1 MYLQNEQRLLI
12 GVNEPG
18 EKICMIPK
26 MCNRHG
32 LIAGAT
38 GTGKTVTLKVMAE
51 SFSDMGVP
59 VFLADI
65 KGDLS
70 GLCLAGE
77 ENDDLKKRLDKM
89 GLSDF
94 TYSSYPVRFFDVFG
108 KKGHPVR
115 ATVSDIGPDL
125 LARLMDLTPAQTGVL
140 AIVFKV
146 ADENGWLLL
155 DLKDLKA
162 MVQYVGEHAND
173 LKLEYGNVTS
183 ASVGAIQRSLLR
195 LEEQGADIFL
205 GEPALDIFDWMMTD
219 PASRGYINILNCVEL
234 YQNPLLYSTFLLW
247 MLAELYENM
256 PEAGDLEKPR
266 MVFFF
271 DEAHLLFDDMPK
283 VLLQKIEQIVKLIR
297 SKGVG
302 IYFATQLP
310 TDIPDSVLSQ
320 LGNKVQHALRAYT
333 PKDQKAVRTAAQSFR
348 VNPDFDTEKVLGE
361 LGTGEALVSFLDED
375 GVPGIV
381 QRVSVLPPR
390 SCMSVASNEEVE
402 RQIQNSPLYLKYN
415 RVLDRESAYELLK
428 EKAVRDAEAVELEKQ
443 NVALEKEREKQEK
456 EAAKQ
461 AAKLEAAKER
471 EAAKLETAREKEL
484 AKLQAAREKEAAQA
498 RKKTTSAVE
507 RAVGNASASV
517 GRSVAREVGKNV
529 GKELDKKM
537 GGGKFFTN
545 LLGNAASSAGGGLA
559 RGILGNLMK

>member
-1 MYLQNEQRLLI
+1 MYLKEEQRLWV
-12 GVNEPG
+12 GVNESH
-18 EKICMIPK
+18 ERICMVPK

-70 GLCLAGE
+70 GICVPGE
-77 ENDDLKKRLDKM
+77 ETDDLKKRLDKI
-89 GLSDF
+89 GVTDY

-108 KKGHPVR
+108 QKGHPVR

-125 LARLMDLTPAQTGVL
+125 LARLMDLNATQMGVL
-140 AIVFKV
+140 AIVFRV

-155 DLKDLKA
+155 DLKDLRS
-162 MVQYVGEHAND
+162 MVQYVGDHAAE
-173 LKLEYGNVTS
+173 LRTAYGNIAA
-183 ASVGAIQRSLLR
+183 ASIGAIQRALLR

-205 GEPALDIFDWMMTD
+205 GEPSLDIFDWITTD
-219 PASRGYINILNCVEL
+219 AQSRGYINILNCVEL

-247 MLAELYENM
+247 MLAELYEKM
-256 PEAGDLEKPR
+256 PEAGDLDKPR

-271 DEAHLLFDDMPK
+271 DEAHLLFEDAPK
-283 VLLQKIEQIVKLIR
+283 ILLQKIEQIVKLIR

-333 PKDQKAVRTAAQSFR
+333 PKDQKAVRAAAQSFR
-348 VNPDFDTEKVLGE
+348 VNPDFDTEKTLGE

-381 QRVSVLPPR
+381 QRTYILPPR
-390 SCMSVASNEEVE
+390 SCMGVAGDQEIE
-402 RQIQNSPLYLKYN
+402 RQVQNSPLYLKYS
-415 RVLDRESAYELLK
+415 RVLDRESAYELLQEK
-428 EKAVRDAEAVELEKQ
+428 ALREAEAAEQEKRLAELEKEVLRQEKEMQKREQEAIKRAQQTTVRTQTKKMSTVEKAVA
-443 NVALEKEREKQEK
+443 
-456 EAAKQ
+456 
-461 AAKLEAAKER
+461 
-471 EAAKLETAREKEL
+471 
-484 AKLQAAREKEAAQA
+484 
-498 RKKTTSAVE
+498 
-507 RAVGNASASV
+507 NASASM
-517 GRSVAREVGKNV
+517 GRTVARETGKSI

-545 LLGNAASSAGGGLA
+545 LLGNAAGSAGGTLA
-559 RGILGNLMK
+559 RGILGNLRK